1 VRAIRERIT
10 DLGAVC
16 VFGEPQFE
24 PALVAT
30 VIEGTPARPAVLD
43 PLGADLEPGVDAYF
57 TLMRNLA
64 KSLVGCLTPA
74 N

>member
-1 VRAIRERIT
+1 
-10 DLGAVC
+10 

-24 PALVAT
+24 PALIAA

-43 PLGADLEPGVDAYF
+43 PLGADLKPGAEAYF

-64 KSLVGCLTPA
+64 KSLKDCLAPA
-74 N
+74 D